1 MTDIT
6 STINT
11 YISIW
16 NEAVPERR
24 RALIAEAMTEDISY
38 VDPLMQGAGP
48 DEFDALVAGAQ
59 AQFAGHRFVLAG
71 DPDAHHDRVRFTW
84 HLVAAGGD
92 APVAIGHD
100 YATVAGDGRLRDVT
114 GFLEA
119 VPSQPEVGR

>member
-1 MTDIT
+1 MSDI
-6 STINT
+6 NNVVET

-24 RALIAEAMTEDISY
+24 RALIAQALADDTTY

-48 DEFDALVAGAQ
+48 DDFDALVAGAQ

-71 DPDAHHDRVRFTW
+71 TPDAHNDRVRFTW
-84 HLVAAGGD
+84 HLVGPGRD

-119 VPSQPEVGR
+119 VPA